1 MWEYKEDGNSK
12 VQISH
17 AGSPISSLVQLDRV
31 QVINYLVS
39 IHPPVVSFSRCFR
52 RDGVS
57 TIRLCN
63 TPHNKISTVSES
75 GYI

>member
-52 RDGVS
+52 RMEF
-57 TIRLCN
+57 LLY
-63 TPHNKISTVSES
+63 
-75 GYI
+75 GYVILLTTK